1 MKTQPDL
8 FIQMVLDA
16 WNIHIQRFNQLI
28 EALGD
33 EHLKKQIAPGRNR
46 GVYLLGHLAAIHGKM
61 IPLLGLGEQLF
72 PEIYEQFVSEA
83 DSPEKLTPAVESLRN
98 QWNAVNNKLAEHFS
112 KLTADQ
118 WFDRHMA
125 VSEEDFR
132 EEPNRNRLNL
142 VMNRTN
148 HLAMHYGQ
156 LLLLKS
162 KSSVT

>member
-1 MKTQPDL
+1 MKTQQDL

-33 EHLKKQIAPGRNR
+33 EQLKKQIAPGKNR
-46 GVYLLGHLAAIHGKM
+46 GVYLLGHLAAIHDKVL
-61 IPLLGLGEQLF
+61 PLLGLGEQLF
-72 PEIYEQFVSEA
+72 PEIYQQFVNEA
-83 DSPEKLTPAVESLRN
+83 DSPEKPTPAVESLRN
-98 QWNAVNNKLAEHFS
+98 QWNAVNNKLAEHFN
-112 KLTADQ
+112 KLSADQ
-118 WFDRHMA
+118 WFDRHTA
-125 VSEEDFR
+125 VNEEDFR
-132 EEPNRNRLNL
+132 REPNRNRLNL

-162 KSSVT
+162 KSSIT